1 MLKLLNS
8 SLNLIKLNLSTV
20 AVHEQTSPMSN
31 IQVADAAPGVIR
43 GAATP
48 ASEAG
53 SSSTVGETF
62 GSELGGLELASG
74 EPVPASK
81 GSAVVPVG
89 SVVSNNGA
97 AVRAEEARSRFVSK
111 SAFVVDLEDKFK
123 TVVIGVLESGLR
135 RAVKN
140 KIDANIV
147 LLPKENNAIV
157 NSVIDARF

>member
-1 MLKLLNS
+1 M
-8 SLNLIKLNLSTV
+8 
-20 AVHEQTSPMSN
+20 
-31 IQVADAAPGVIR
+31 
-43 GAATP
+43 
-48 ASEAG
+48 
-53 SSSTVGETF
+53 GETF
-62 GSELGGLELASG
+62 GSELGGLEFAPG
-74 EPVPASK
+74 EPVPVK

-89 SVVSNNGA
+89 SVVLNNGA

-140 KIDANIV
+140 KMDANIV

>member
-1 MLKLLNS
+1 
-8 SLNLIKLNLSTV
+8 
-20 AVHEQTSPMSN
+20 MSN
-31 IQVADAAPGVIR
+31 IQGADAAPGVIR

-62 GSELGGLELASG
+62 GSELGGLELAPW

-89 SVVSNNGA
+89 SVISNNGA

-135 RAVKN
+135 RAVMHKM
-140 KIDANIV
+140 DANIV